1 MKNLRDFY
9 SKIKSTEHLQNEVRK
24 AKETFEIKPFVK
36 EFQNIKLII
45 LIARPLLSI
54 FSIITGLGYL
64 YFQIV
69 TSIGVFFA
77 CLLSIGFLLFVELLK
92 NDLALLAFKRLYTG
106 RLNSLLLFLFLGLGI
121 ALSLS
126 IFLSVQGAK
135 DIYKS
140 LDTQTQKFTNHS
152 QSKKDSIVKY
162 YDTQIK
168 NEKNELANFKN
179 SVSYNGKINVY
190 DKTTSTTIDKHTQTI
205 SNLQSQKSKELES
218 FSKDT
223 KNELATINDNV
234 NFNIYFWLVLS
245 LTIECLIILS
255 LWFLIWFD
263 WCVSLENEI
272 LQNETFTFTKNDLQT
287 YFNNRISNLV
297 GSNDLHQNNTQTKE
311 TLLLESKLNELNKQV
326 NELTKQL
333 SNENNEINND
343 KNNIGFTILKT
354 SNNDTQNNNNDNRI
368 TKIVVNKNN
377 DNSNENR
384 ITKIVNITG
393 ICQNCSCTF
402 TKNHKKQIYCSEN
415 CRVQAWQ
422 NRTGKTLRK
431 NKKS

>member
-1 MKNLRDFY
+1 MQNLRDFY
-9 SKIKSTEHLQNEVRK
+9 SKIKSTEHLQSEVKK
-24 AKETFEIKPFVK
+24 AKETFEVKPFVK
-36 EFQNIKLII
+36 EFYNIKSII
-45 LIARPLLSI
+45 SFARPLLSI
-54 FSIITGLGYL
+54 FSIITGLGCL
-64 YFQIV
+64 YYQFV
-69 TSIGVFFA
+69 TTFGFFFA
-77 CLLSIGFLLFVELLK
+77 CLLSIALLLFVELVK
-92 NDLALLAFKRLYTG
+92 NEVGLLAFKRLYITG
-106 RLNSLLLFLFLGLGI
+106 LNSLNLVLFLALG
-121 ALSLS
+121 AFFSLS
-126 IFLSVQGAK
+126 VFLSVQGAK

-168 NEKNELANFKN
+168 NEKKELENFKN

-190 DKTTSTTIDKHTQTI
+190 DKTTSNTIEKHTQTI
-205 SNLQSQKSKELES
+205 SSLQAQKNKELETL
-218 FSKDT
+218 SKDT
-223 KNELATINDNV
+223 KNELVTINQNV
-234 NFNIYFWLVLS
+234 NFNIYFWLILS
-245 LTIECLIILS
+245 LTIEFLIILS

-297 GSNDLHQNNTQTKE
+297 GSNELHQNNTQTKE

-326 NELTKQL
+326 NELSQKISNDNDNTK
-333 SNENNEINND
+333 ND
-343 KNNIGFTILKT
+343 IGFTIFKT
-354 SNNDTQNNNNDNRI
+354 KNNDTQNNDNENRI

-377 DNSNENR
+377 HTQNNDNENR